1 VADRGSPTGPDA
13 GGAGPVPNGP
23 VPNGPVP
30 IQPPEPTGST
40 LTRTRMPA
48 LIELLGRDHLDP
60 GYAEAARRRAAD
72 PEDRGPSRA
81 SRTTTAVIG
90 LLVAGLLFGIAAGT
104 TDSNAE
110 RTEFTRSA
118 LLEDIGRA
126 QQQQADLA
134 AEASRLAGDLRATQA
149 QLGAAGPLQTV
160 ADLERASGQTAVH
173 GPGLR
178 IVIDEPDTGGATAS
192 GAGVILDRDIQLLVN
207 DLWAAGAEAIA
218 VGGVRLR
225 TTSAI
230 RQAGGSILVD
240 NRPVSWPIDID
251 AIGDAAGMQVA
262 LVGTAG
268 FGRFSSLAQLY
279 GVRFDVGA
287 QPDMV
292 LPAGTG
298 SDLRFAGPTAS
309 PTSAAAWVTPSAT
322 VAVTTG

>member
-1 VADRGSPTGPDA
+1 MAWFARWLGALARLGLKA
-13 GGAGPVPNGP
+13 GA
-23 VPNGPVP
+23 
-30 IQPPEPTGST
+30 
-40 LTRTRMPA
+40 
-48 LIELLGRDHLDP
+48 ELLSAFNG
-60 GYAEAARRRAAD
+60 GCEIGFRRS
-72 PEDRGPSRA
+72 G
-81 SRTTTAVIG
+81 
-90 LLVAGLLFGIAAGT
+90 
-104 TDSNAE
+104 
-110 RTEFTRSA
+110 RSA
-118 LLEDIGRA
+118 
-126 QQQQADLA
+126 
-134 AEASRLAGDLRATQA
+134 
-149 QLGAAGPLQTV
+149 
-160 ADLERASGQTAVH
+160 
-173 GPGLR
+173 

-309 PTSAAAWVTPSAT
+309 PTSAAARVTPSAT